1 MKIINNLGPRQVAD
15 FYLKRLEKTS
25 EQEKGPD
32 GAKRN
37 LPPADSVE
45 ISGRARELQFYR
57 ARLKELPE
65 VRAHLVESV
74 KKELAAG
81 KYRVDSK
88 AIAAG
93 ILEERRLDRLV

>member
-1 MKIINNLGPRQVAD
+1 MKITNNLDPRQVAG

-32 GAKRN
+32 GVKRN
-37 LPPADSVE
+37 FPPADSVE
-45 ISGRARELQFYR
+45 ISDRARELQFYQI
-57 ARLKELPE
+57 RLKELPE

-81 KYRVDSK
+81 NYQIDTE

-93 ILEERRLDRLV
+93 ILEERRLDKLV